1 MARPQIRQGQL
12 ITTFGPG
19 AMTDLPERSVLIAG
33 LDAWVGER
41 RQIQEPRLARKV
53 AELLGAQTIRLE
65 CPPEADRDGGGFV
78 RSYVFPLWFVT
89 QNLIPG
95 RPPGWRTR
103 RLVQWSGLEDK
114 GRKFLMDDRSKSPV
128 TPVRFVRA
136 CRRGH
141 LGDIDWQAFVHGQN
155 PPCGRELYFDE
166 RGTSGDLGETYIR
179 CGCGLERPMSQAADP
194 NSRALGDCDGARP
207 WLGQGRVADERCNER
222 NRLLVRAASNAW
234 LPQPQRVISLPE
246 RGENIRQTVDKL
258 WMFLEAA
265 ESADDI
271 AYERRKPKV
280 NEGLAG
286 LTNDEVWEAVR
297 ERKNPANSS
306 EKPVKRAEI
315 ETLLAPGDQIGEDT
329 LESTFFA
336 RVLPRA
342 EWNQPWMAGIER
354 VLLIERLREV
364 AALVGFTRFES
375 ASADAETGEL
385 DAGVRRAEISRQPEW
400 VPAVENRGEGIFLQF
415 SREALLTWW
424 QRTAVVDRYAEL
436 KRGFDGWKKEHTS
449 SDRKLPSPEYLLL
462 HSFSHLLITAV
473 ALECGYPASSIMERV
488 YAVPQVGYGVLLYT
502 ASSDAEGTLGGLV
515 QAGRRIAGFVR
526 SALELGGLCSND
538 PVCGQHSPANVLE
551 GRMLHGAACHGCVL
565 IAETS
570 CEQGND
576 FLDRALVV
584 RTVAGLGAEFFP
596 DVV

>member
-1 MARPQIRQGQL
+1 
-12 ITTFGPG
+12 
-19 AMTDLPERSVLIAG
+19 
-33 LDAWVGER
+33 
-41 RQIQEPRLARKV
+41 
-53 AELLGAQTIRLE
+53 
-65 CPPEADRDGGGFV
+65 
-78 RSYVFPLWFVT
+78 
-89 QNLIPG
+89 
-95 RPPGWRTR
+95 
-103 RLVQWSGLEDK
+103 
-114 GRKFLMDDRSKSPV
+114 
-128 TPVRFVRA
+128 
-136 CRRGH
+136 
-141 LGDIDWQAFVHGQN
+141 
-155 PPCGRELYFDE
+155 
-166 RGTSGDLGETYIR
+166 
-179 CGCGLERPMSQAADP
+179 
-194 NSRALGDCDGARP
+194 
-207 WLGQGRVADERCNER
+207 VADERCNER

-246 RGENIRQTVDKL
+246 RDENVRRAVDGL
-258 WMFLEAA
+258 WMFLETV
-265 ESADDI
+265 ESADDV
-271 AYERRKPKV
+271 AYERRKQRV
-280 NEGLAG
+280 SDGLAG
-286 LTNDEVWEAVR
+286 LTDQEVWEAVR
-297 ERKNPANSS
+297 DRKAPEGTD

-315 ETLLAPGDQIGEDT
+315 ETLLGPGDRIGEDT

-342 EWNQPWMAGIER
+342 EWDQPWMAGIER
-354 VLLIERLREV
+354 VLLVERLREV

-415 SREALLTWW
+415 SREALVAWW
-424 QRTAVVDRYAEL
+424 ARSVQGRQPVVERYAEL
-436 KRGFDGWKKEHTS
+436 KRGFDAWKREHTS
-449 SDRKLPSPEYLLL
+449 SDRKLPTPEYLLL

-488 YAVPQVGYGVLLYT
+488 YAVPQVGYGVMLYT

-538 PVCGQHSPANVLE
+538 PVCGQHRPDNVLE

-596 DVV
+596 DVT